1 MFGMNDFIY
10 ISLVYFLIFCPLFRL
25 TVIIL
30 QNIITRSILEY
41 IYIYIYIYTVFA
53 FIVAVDVT
61 AVPSSGL
68 FNCFDRKYNI

>member
-10 ISLVYFLIFCPLFRL
+10 ISLVYFLILGSLFRL
-25 TVIIL
+25 TVISL

-41 IYIYIYIYTVFA
+41 LYIYTVFA

-61 AVPSSGL
+61 AFPSSGL